1 MDNQFFERPI
11 LNSPYECPAEH
22 WELDA
27 DEQPTQQIIK
37 TRRSAQFISP
47 IPKPRKR
54 KDKAAQQEL
63 GLEGAPD
70 SLEPQK
76 YARTPVI
83 NELRYH
89 VDQWRRAC
97 PIRTTGR

>member
-11 LNSPYECPAEH
+11 LNSPYEGPTRH

-27 DEQPTQQIIK
+27 DGQPTQRIIE

-54 KDKAAQQEL
+54 KDRATQQEL
-63 GLEGAPD
+63 GLEGDAA
-70 SLEPQK
+70 EPQK
-76 YARTPVI
+76 YDPTPVI

-89 VDQWRRAC
+89 VDQWRRL
-97 PIRTTGR
+97 PNPSD